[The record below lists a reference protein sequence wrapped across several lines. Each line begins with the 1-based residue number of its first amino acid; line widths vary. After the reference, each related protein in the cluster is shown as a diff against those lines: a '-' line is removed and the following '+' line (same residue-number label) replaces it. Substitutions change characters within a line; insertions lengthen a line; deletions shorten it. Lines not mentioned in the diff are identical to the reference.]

1 MASLRGGV
9 CSWRRGRPLP
19 VGPSA
24 SPGLLSFHWRC
35 SGGSAVAHLVAA
47 PHAPSYL
54 TPAHCPHPPPLL
66 ATFLSRVRPFR
77 SSLVPLPTLS
87 CYCSQILFLIFSFH
101 FIALLLARANSFLK
115 LLLLPRSVLF
125 SRTSWDDGYTLFCR
139 VQFNSHMWLMLP
151 KSWMFS
157 SI

>member
-1 MASLRGGV
+1 MLLEEGSAPSRWSLSLAWASVIPLTLLR
-9 CSWRRGRPLP
+9 R
-19 VGPSA
+19 
-24 SPGLLSFHWRC
+24 
-35 SGGSAVAHLVAA
+35 SAVAHLVAA

-54 TPAHCPHPPPLL
+54 TRAHCPHPPPPLS
-66 ATFLSRVRPFR
+66 TFLSRARPFR
-77 SSLVPLPTLS
+77 SWPVPLPTLS

-151 KSWMFS
+151 KS
-157 SI
+157 

>member
-1 MASLRGGV
+1 MVPQPRLGFCHSTDVAQAVRRCPLSGCSSRSL
-9 CSWRRGRPLP
+9 LP
-19 VGPSA
+19 DS
-24 SPGLLSFHWRC
+24 
-35 SGGSAVAHLVAA
+35 
-47 PHAPSYL
+47 
-54 TPAHCPHPPPLL
+54 AHCPHPPPPLS
-66 ATFLSRVRPFR
+66 AFLSRARPFR

-139 VQFNSHMWLMLP
+139 VQFDSHMWLMLP
-151 KSWMFS
+151 KS
-157 SI
+157 